1 MSRGQA
7 IHKSEDRDQFGPKPS
22 PSGASAGNK
31 DIKSAFLPAGIITA
45 LQGLPAISL
54 KLEDRIFI
62 LAKLFLVEKPL
73 HVSTLPTMCP
83 SRILS
88 VRTELDDHKESVQSK
103 QLPDLLG
110 AVSSGGKYVKK
121 AL

>member
-1 MSRGQA
+1 MRRGQA

-22 PSGASAGNK
+22 PTGASAGNK

-73 HVSTLPTMCP
+73 LVSTLPTMSP

-103 QLPDLLG
+103 
-110 AVSSGGKYVKK
+110 
-121 AL
+121 